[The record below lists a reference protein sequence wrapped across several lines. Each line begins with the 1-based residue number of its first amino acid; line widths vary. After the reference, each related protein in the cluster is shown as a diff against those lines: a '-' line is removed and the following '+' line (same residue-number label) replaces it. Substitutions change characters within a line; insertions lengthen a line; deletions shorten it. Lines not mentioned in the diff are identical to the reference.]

1 MDKDFVQILE
11 KVRTCLFKKGV
22 KEFSFENL
30 KDFGISKSEVSKYVN
45 SEEELVEKLLEFERK
60 SFESIF
66 LEYNFEG
73 QNAIDILF
81 IVSQEINSR
90 FERVSPSVTIEL
102 EQYFPEI
109 YSKHMDERMSF
120 IFDKIQIN
128 VQKGMAQGMY
138 RDDLSEEMVG
148 RMYLSKLED
157 MHNPEL
163 YPPERF
169 KFGTIYDTMIDDFV
183 KSIATE
189 EGLRYYRQRKQLL
202 GVLSFGR

>member
-1 MDKDFVQILE
+1 MDKAFVQIIE
-11 KVRTCLFKKGV
+11 KVRKFLVQEGMGDISLDKLESV
-22 KEFSFENL
+22 
-30 KDFGISKSEVSKYVN
+30 GISKEDILQYVDSK
-45 SEEELVEKLLEFERK
+45 EELVEKVLEFERS
-60 SFESIF
+60 SFVKIF

-81 IVSQEINSR
+81 IVSQEINDR
-90 FERVSPSVTIEL
+90 FKDVSPSVTMEF
-102 EQYFPEI
+102 EKYFPKI
-109 YSKHMDERMSF
+109 YMKHMEHRMAF

-128 VQKGMAQGMY
+128 VEKGIAQGMY
-138 RDDLSEEMVG
+138 REDLSSEIVG

-169 KFGTIYDTMIDDFV
+169 KFGTIYDTMIDSFV

-189 EGLRYYRQRKQLL
+189 DGLSYYRHRKQLL
-202 GVLSFGR
+202 SVLSFGR

>member
-1 MDKDFVQILE
+1 MDKEFVRIIE
-11 KVRTCLFKKGV
+11 KVRAFLFKTG
-22 KEFSFENL
+22 L
-30 KDFGISKSEVSKYVN
+30 KDFTFEKFKDFGVAEEDISSFVKSKD
-45 SEEELVEKLLEFERK
+45 ELVEKILEYERK
-60 SFESIF
+60 SFETIF

-81 IVSQEINSR
+81 IVSQEINDR
-90 FERVSPSVTIEL
+90 FEHVSPSVTMEL
-102 EQYFPEI
+102 KEYFPEI
-109 YSKHMDERMSF
+109 YAKHMDARMEF

-128 VQKGMAQGMY
+128 IQKGIAQGMY
-138 RDDLSEEMVG
+138 RSDLSGEMVG
-148 RMYLSKLED
+148 RMYLSRLED

-169 KFGTIYDTMIDDFV
+169 KFGTIYDTMIDEFV

-189 EGLRYYRQRKQLL
+189 GGLRYYRQRKQLL

>member
-1 MDKDFVQILE
+1 MDKEFVQIIE
-11 KVRTCLFKKGV
+11 KVRAYLLKNGLSN
-22 KEFSFENL
+22 FSFEKI
-30 KDFGISKSEVSKYVN
+30 KDFGVTQKDISGFVETK
-45 SEEELVEKLLEFERK
+45 EELVEKILEYERK
-60 SFESIF
+60 SFEAIF

-81 IVSQEINSR
+81 IVSQEINDK
-90 FERVSPSVTIEL
+90 FEHVTPSITMEL
-102 EQYFPEI
+102 EQYFPEV
-109 YSKHMDERMSF
+109 YSRHMESRMEF

-128 VQKGMAQGMY
+128 IQKGIAQGMY
-138 RDDLSEEMVG
+138 RDDLSGEMVG
-148 RMYLSKLED
+148 RMYLSRLED

-169 KFGTIYDTMIDDFV
+169 KFGTIYDTMIDEFV

-189 EGLRYYRQRKQLL
+189 DGLNYYRQRKQLL

>member
-1 MDKDFVQILE
+1 MDKAFVQIIE
-11 KVRTCLFKKGV
+11 KVRKFLVQEGMGDISLDKLESV
-22 KEFSFENL
+22 
-30 KDFGISKSEVSKYVN
+30 GISKEDILQYVDSK
-45 SEEELVEKLLEFERK
+45 EELVEKVLEFERS
-60 SFESIF
+60 SFVKIF

-81 IVSQEINSR
+81 IVSQEINDR
-90 FERVSPSVTIEL
+90 FEDVSPSVTMEF
-102 EQYFPEI
+102 EKYFPKI
-109 YSKHMDERMSF
+109 YMKHMEHRMAF

-128 VQKGMAQGMY
+128 VEKGIAQGMY
-138 RDDLSEEMVG
+138 REDLSSEIVG

-169 KFGTIYDTMIDDFV
+169 KFGTIYDTMIDSFV

-189 EGLRYYRQRKQLL
+189 DGLSYYRHRKQLL
-202 GVLSFGR
+202 SVLSFGR

>member
-1 MDKDFVQILE
+1 MDKEFVQIIE
-11 KVRTCLFKKGV
+11 KVRGYLFKNGLSG
-22 KEFSFENL
+22 FSFEKI
-30 KDFGISKSEVSKYVN
+30 KDFGVSTSDVSKFVG
-45 SEEELVEKLLEFERK
+45 SVEELVEKILEYERK
-60 SFESIF
+60 CFESIF

-90 FERVSPSVTIEL
+90 FIHVSPSVTMEL
-102 EQYFPEI
+102 ENHFPEV
-109 YSKHMDERMSF
+109 YQKHMNERMNF

-128 VQKGMAQGMY
+128 IQKGIAQGMY
-138 RDDLSEEMVG
+138 RDDLSSEMVG
-148 RMYLSKLED
+148 RIYLSKLED

-169 KFGTIYDTMIDDFV
+169 KFGTIYDTMIDEFV
-183 KSIATE
+183 KSIATPD
-189 EGLRYYRQRKQLL
+189 GLNYYRQRKQLL